1 MNAKIN
7 DFFMNG
13 FKRRL
18 DANVYYSPGVDRL
31 FAVDSYDPYTSLE
44 IAQIL
49 SSKMSAIAVL
59 ILSNDEITEVNNDN
73 CTNYTI
79 KNKNPIPSQIVLGS
93 GAYPAP
99 LVFSRQMPVIR
110 KLDSAQLI
118 QVNDY
123 PLDYK
128 NEKNL
133 KTFMLFSEYAKF
145 VIKSWHAAKICEI
158 TNNIT
163 PMCSYNTFLSDIKP
177 NNWETTPDNANGNSK
192 VGITTEIKRI
202 LYFGNNINEALEQI
216 ANMWRENNT
225 PSTLNWRKQF
235 YALLEDIEEPKDL
248 QQSKSNLDK
257 YSGYL
262 L

>member
-1 MNAKIN
+1 MNAEIS

-13 FKRRL
+13 FKRSN
-18 DANVYYSPGVDRL
+18 ANVYYSPGVDRL
-31 FAVDSYDPYTSLE
+31 IAVDNYDPYTSLE

-59 ILSNDEITEVNNDN
+59 ILSHNEITGVHNGN
-73 CTNYTI
+73 CNSYTI
-79 KNKNPIPSQIVLGS
+79 KNKNPIPKQIALGS

-110 KLDSAQLI
+110 KLDSPQLI
-118 QVNDY
+118 RVDDY
-123 PLDYK
+123 PADYK
-128 NEKNL
+128 DKENL
-133 KTFMLFSEYAKF
+133 NTFILFSEYAKF
-145 VIKSWHAAKICEI
+145 VIKVWHVAKICEI

-163 PMCSYNTFLSDIKP
+163 PMNSYNTFLSDIKP
-177 NNWETTPDNANGNSK
+177 NNWETTPDNANGNTK
-192 VGITTEIKRI
+192 IGITTEIKRI
-202 LYFGNNINEALEQI
+202 LYFSDNINEALEQI
-216 ANMWRENNT
+216 ANMWRDNNT

-235 YALLEDIEEPKDL
+235 YALLEDIAEPEDL
-248 QQSKSNLDK
+248 QQSKSDLDK